1 MPQSCSTLLGICQTE
16 ESRAGMPGF
25 RELKAN
31 GRSPRVRSLWRGNMY
46 LSIRAHAHDWC
57 GGPRAKHL
65 NNATLPL
72 DSIPSRPHCVGRF
85 EMPRDRIVDIHVR
98 LCVLPPASA
107 LMQHNDNVNRGWH
120 FEQCAHVWRN
130 EVKTFWI
137 MSPCKTR
144 WTRVGKCLLASVKQN
159 WWYLSAQEDVGREI
173 RPRNT

>member
-25 RELKAN
+25 REMKAN
-31 GRSPRVRSLWRGNMY
+31 GRSARVRSLWRWNMY
-46 LSIRAHAHDWC
+46 LSIRVYAHDWC
-57 GGPRAKHL
+57 GGPRGKHL

-72 DSIPSRPHCVGRF
+72 ESVPSRPHCVGRF
-85 EMPRDRIVDIHVR
+85 EMPWDRIVDIHVR

-107 LMQHNDNVNRGWH
+107 LMQHNDNVNSGWH
-120 FEQCAHVWRN
+120 FEQCARATHS

-137 MSPCKTR
+137 MSLCKTR
-144 WTRVGKCLLASVKQN
+144 WTGVGKCLLASVKQD

-173 RPRNT
+173 RPFNT